1 MSHPLDSFFSPASI
15 ALIGASRD
23 HEKIPGRLLAML
35 RKNEYPGKIY
45 PVNPNYAEI
54 DGLACYKSIAEI
66 GAPIDLAVV
75 IIPARAVLPALE
87 QCAVAGVKNAV
98 IISSGFA
105 EEGGDSAAM
114 QDAIAALAKRTGMRI
129 SGPNAEGFFSQMQR
143 VAATFSPAVDVKPGV
158 VPLIAT
164 QRRIGIVAQSGGIG
178 FAYYHRARAL
188 GVAVS
193 YVVSAGNESDL
204 GAGEF
209 LDYLVQD
216 SSTDVILLFIEGIRD
231 VDKFLAAARRA
242 AEVKKP
248 VIVTKVGRSG
258 AGQRAAAS
266 HTASMAGWS
275 AAYDA
280 VFAKYGFIVSNDLD
294 EALTIAAVLASNPL
308 PKGDRVAVVTV
319 SGGAGIWGAD
329 AVALRGLQVPELSEP
344 VQAEIKTLM
353 PSYGTARNPIDVTA
367 QGVTSGGLQKSV
379 DLLTASDEVDAILVV
394 LSLSS
399 EMRKPFREEE
409 LTPVLAAQHKPVLFY
424 SYTVPSDFARRE
436 LAKSGVVVLSGLSH
450 AGVAMRQ
457 LVDYAR
463 FELPK
468 PADEA
473 RLPSRDLSA
482 HLTSPV
488 LSEADS
494 KALLRAAGIAL
505 PDEVLVKDKAGLD
518 EAVARVGFPLVM
530 KIQSPDIAHKS
541 EIGGVRVNIAAKGE
555 VFLAFEALLGNA
567 RKHRPEAVIQGV
579 LVGPMAKQGVEII
592 VGTMTDET
600 FGPMVM
606 VGLGGITTE
615 LFRDVVY
622 RPAPV
627 SAEEAG
633 GDAQGF
639 EGGAIAERFSR
650 SGEGGRRGAV
660 AIDRRHLRAR
670 RAAREGDRGDRAQP
684 GAGARRRAG
693 RDDRGCAGGGA
704 RLNPL
709 PLWERVARR
718 GAARRVRGSLRAHIC
733 ERGICGEI
741 PLIRRFAPPSPTR
754 GEGRRGHRPLKFAA
768 RRSSV
773 ALTPSLKSSVARRRV
788 CSASS
793 WLVAAMTRSARLAR
807 IVARVDSKPSG
818 EHSAISPASFS
829 AADFTWSCGTSS
841 LARPHLTASSPV
853 TRRLV

>member
-1 MSHPLDSFFSPASI
+1 MPHPLDSFFAPASI

-35 RKNEYPGKIY
+35 RKNEFPGKIY

-54 DGLACYKSIAEI
+54 DGLACYKSITDI
-66 GAPIDLAVV
+66 GVPIDLAVI

-87 QCAVAGVKNAV
+87 QCATAGVRNAV

-129 SGPNAEGFFSQMQR
+129 SGPNAEGFFSQVQR

-158 VPLIAT
+158 VPLVVT
-164 QRRIGIVAQSGGIG
+164 TKRIGIVAQSGGIG
-178 FAYYHRARAL
+178 FAYYHRAKAL
-188 GVAVS
+188 GIAVS

-209 LDYLVQD
+209 LDYMVRD
-216 SSTDVILLFIEGIRD
+216 ASTHVILLFVEGIRD

-242 AEVKKP
+242 AELKKP

-258 AGQRAAAS
+258 AGERAAAS

-275 AAYDA
+275 TAYDA

-294 EALTIAAVLASNPL
+294 EALTIAAVLVSNPL
-308 PKGDRVAVVTV
+308 PKGDRVAVVTT

-329 AVALRGLQVPELSEP
+329 AVALQGLQVPELSRSI
-344 VQAEIKTLM
+344 QTEIGKLM

-379 DLLTASDEVDAILVV
+379 DLLTISDDVDAILVV

-399 EMRKPFREEE
+399 DVRKPFKEPE
-409 LTPVLAAQHKPVLFY
+409 LTPALVAQHKPVVFY

-436 LAKSGVVVLSGLSH
+436 LAASGVVVLSGLTH
-450 AGVAMRQ
+450 VGVAMRRA
-457 LVDYAR
+457 VDYAK
-463 FELPK
+463 FSPPM
-468 PADEA
+468 PADET
-473 RLPSRDLSA
+473 RLPVRDLSA

-494 KALLRAAGIAL
+494 KALLRTAGIAL
-505 PDEVLVKDKAGLD
+505 TDEVLVKDKSELD
-518 EAVARVGFPLVM
+518 AAVARVGFPLVM

-541 EIGGVRVNIAAKGE
+541 EVGGVRVNITTKGE
-555 VFLAFEALLGNA
+555 VFLAFEALLDNA
-567 RKHRPEAVIQGV
+567 RKHRPEAGIQGV
-579 LVGPMAKQGVEII
+579 LVGPMARRGVEII
-592 VGTMTDET
+592 VGTMTDKT

-627 SAEEAG
+627 SAAEAG
-633 GDAQGF
+633 AMLAGLKAAPLLNGF
-639 EGGAIAERFSR
+639 
-650 SGEGGRRGAV
+650 
-660 AIDRRHLRAR
+660 
-670 RAAREGDRGDRAQP
+670 
-684 GAGARRRAG
+684 
-693 RDDRGCAGGGA
+693 
-704 RLNPL
+704 
-709 PLWERVARR
+709 R
-718 GAARRVRGSLRAHIC
+718 GAAKTDVAALAQLIADISVLAARHA
-733 ERGICGEI
+733 GEI
-741 PLIRRFAPPSPTR
+741 AEIELNPVLVHPEGQGVTVVDALVVRR
-754 GEGRRGHRPLKFAA
+754 K
-768 RRSSV
+768 
-773 ALTPSLKSSVARRRV
+773 
-788 CSASS
+788 
-793 WLVAAMTRSARLAR
+793 
-807 IVARVDSKPSG
+807 
-818 EHSAISPASFS
+818 
-829 AADFTWSCGTSS
+829 
-841 LARPHLTASSPV
+841 
-853 TRRLV
+853 